1 MVVLGF
7 KCFCI
12 FSIEKFKISKKVFSK
27 GYFIIRLCMFMA
39 NFEVIGQKMT
49 ELWSFQVL
57 SVFCIFCIEK
67 IKISE
72 KIFSKGYF
80 RIRYSTFMTNFK
92 VISKKLTELWLLS
105 NLKLVK
111 QHQQQQQQLQQAP
124 RFITVKCYDLK

>member
-1 MVVLGF
+1 MYILD
-7 KCFCI
+7 
-12 FSIEKFKISKKVFSK
+12 KKKS
-27 GYFIIRLCMFMA
+27 R
-39 NFEVIGQKMT
+39 KMT

-57 SVFCIFCIEK
+57 NVFCIFCIEK

-111 QHQQQQQQLQQAP
+111 
-124 RFITVKCYDLK
+124 